1 MQLDL
6 TALHAGIEEEFVKT
20 SAPLNTSVYNGA
32 RAIVR
37 PGVAAA
43 APAAAKSLLPA
54 VAGTAAKNVAK
65 YAPGIGGLVHGGF
78 AINDLLHGDW
88 TGAAMNAGAGLA
100 AGFGATPIAVGL
112 DVANAGRQAVKGLG
126 NMATSA
132 MNTVGKYAPA
142 AMAGMAALSGG
153 GNKTPQQMG
162 YNPYRGPR
170 PQNILNTTTM
180 DPHSLAAPQMFA
192 EKLAAYF
199 QKKAGIGDAI
209 ANAASRK
216 MLDSVFDT
224 AAQSVDRVAQQ
235 AKEKEVEL
243 TSKYPEIENMLKDQ
257 QNKAY
262 LEKLLKE

>member
-1 MQLDL
+1 
-6 TALHAGIEEEFVKT
+6 
-20 SAPLNTSVYNGA
+20 
-32 RAIVR
+32 
-37 PGVAAA
+37 
-43 APAAAKSLLPA
+43 
-54 VAGTAAKNVAK
+54 VAK

-78 AINDLLHGDW
+78 AVNDLLHGDW

-112 DVANAGRQAVKGLG
+112 DVANAGRQAVNGLG

-132 MNTVGKYAPA
+132 MNTVGKYAPL
-142 AMAGMAALSGG
+142 AMAGVAALSGG
-153 GNKTPQQMG
+153 GNKNQQQQMG

-170 PQNILNTTTM
+170 PQSILNTTTM
-180 DPHSLAAPQMFA
+180 DPHSLGAPQMFT
-192 EKLAAYF
+192 EKLAAYL

-209 ANAASRK
+209 ATAASRK
-216 MLDSVFDT
+216 MLDSVFEAT
-224 AAQSVDRVAQQ
+224 TPPPVDRMAQQ